1 LARRSKGD
9 GDVPVLELGRRG
21 AGATRELW
29 FAVEDEQAA
38 ARAMVAT
45 AKAIEASLEERRNQM
60 LRQARVWSNTW
71 LGSLYDLAS
80 ARTDAKA
87 GPWNVCAAAVST
99 GQAMICAS
107 PVNCT
112 LETSGTEESTQRLAK
127 DASRWLAGVWAEN
140 RLGSEVAP
148 DTWQDAAV
156 VDVGV
161 MVVRAINKR
170 LVIEKVFPS
179 EVIVSETEA
188 LACGGRPFQGF
199 VKKYFPKHS
208 VLRKYGG
215 DPLKADAIR
224 ATAVEMPGDSAA
236 TSYSAQL
243 IPIYEGWS
251 VQGKHMVA
259 VAKGLLETED
269 WPYDFVPLIPMYVD
283 RPAAG
288 YFGRGYVQQVLGYQL
303 ELMDINDAIDEHIHI
318 LANAKW
324 VLEASSGIDPDDLD
338 NRIAAVLTKNK
349 GSSSPELLNDSV
361 VPKDL
366 LEERQRIYD
375 QALAELGLNSW
386 SVEGKEPADRSGVAM
401 NAARQK
407 EQGRLASPGR
417 NFEASHVNL
426 AEVCFA
432 LGHLTTGTPYYGKGP
447 ADKELDAIDFKKIG
461 SFIKEKPWRVRPY
474 PINALSGTPD
484 EKNHRIEN
492 WLKLGV
498 ITAPVALSLL
508 ELPDVDAQ
516 ASLISA
522 AREDILWSIEEILV
536 KGRAGYHTPE
546 PRQNLQLGIEMFTA
560 AWLKARRQGVD
571 GPRLD
576 LLDRWATEAA
586 ALAKPPAPVAVEQ
599 RPGVGLAPAQVE
611 PINVE
616 AAPAAPGAPPAAAPP
631 APELAP
637 PGAPPAA
644 PPGP

>member
-1 LARRSKGD
+1 LARKEKPD
-9 GDVPVLELGRRG
+9 TPVLELGRS
-21 AGATRELW
+21 AGTAGELW
-29 FAVEDEQAA
+29 FGIEDEQQAG
-38 ARAMVAT
+38 RAMVAT
-45 AKAIEASLEERRNQM
+45 AKAIEASLEERRGQM

-71 LGSLYDLAS
+71 LTSLYDLAG
-80 ARTDAKA
+80 ARADAKA

-99 GQAMICAS
+99 GQAMICSSA
-107 PVNCT
+107 VNVT
-112 LETSGTEESTQRLAK
+112 LETSGAEESTQRLAK
-127 DASRWLAGVWAEN
+127 DASRWLAGVWDEN
-140 RLGSEVAP
+140 RIGSEVAP
-148 DTWQDAAV
+148 DCWQDAAV

-161 MVVRAINKR
+161 MVVRVVNKH
-170 LVIEKVFPS
+170 LEIERVFPN

-188 LACGGRPFQGF
+188 LACGGRPHQGF

-208 VLRKYGG
+208 VLRKYGK
-215 DPLKADAIR
+215 DPEKAAAIR
-224 ATAVEMPGDSAA
+224 ATAVETPGNSAA

-243 IPIYEGWS
+243 IPVYEGWS

-259 VAKGLLETED
+259 VEKALLEAED
-269 WPYDFVPLIPMYVD
+269 WPHDFVPLVPMYVD

-288 YFGRGYVQQVLGYQL
+288 FYGKGYVQQLLGYQL
-303 ELMDINDAIDEHIHI
+303 ELMDINDAIDEHIHL

-324 VLEASSGIDPDDLD
+324 VIEAASGIDPDDLD
-338 NRIAAVLTKNK
+338 NLIAAVLTKNK
-349 GSSSPELLNDSV
+349 GAASPELLNDSV

-401 NAARQK
+401 NVARQK

-417 NFEASHVNL
+417 NFEGSHVTL
-426 AEVCFA
+426 AQICFA
-432 LGHLTTGTPYYGKGP
+432 LGHLTAGTTYYGKGP
-447 ADKELDAIDFKKIG
+447 ADKELDAIDFKKIAA
-461 SFIKEKPWRVRPY
+461 FIKDKPWRVRPY

-484 EKNHRIEN
+484 EKNKRIEG

-508 ELPDVDAQ
+508 ELPDVDAE

-522 AREDILWSIEEILV
+522 AREDILWSIEEILT
-536 KGRAGYHTPE
+536 KGRDGFHGPE
-546 PRQNLQLGIEMFTA
+546 PRQNLMLGVQMFTA

-571 GPRLD
+571 PVRLD
-576 LLDRWATEAA
+576 LLDRWATQA
-586 ALAKPPAPVAVEQ
+586 ALMAKPPQPVAVEQ

-616 AAPAAPGAPPAAAPP
+616 AAPAGTP
-631 APELAP
+631 LA
-637 PGAPPAA
+637 GAPPAA
-644 PPGP
+644 PPPELAPAASAPPGP